1 MSASLRALF
10 LMGQCVSAWCLAL
23 SMGRRWPVGPAG
35 ALLVSCLA
43 FPPGGLC
50 VVTPTPLTMSPGPA
64 GSPCCGEPTSREA
77 HRFPPLL
84 CFWWQNLPSFQSQ
97 NPGAATPQSFTA
109 RNLSSVCLWGGRGT
123 QSEGLGLGLPLLGRL
138 WSPAPLVFCFLPLSA
153 LMMLCYQATPVQR
166 LLSAEDTGGPR
177 RSTGPRGRDRLQ
189 PRLYS
194 HLWH

>member
-1 MSASLRALF
+1 MALQVLSWCLVWPSPQGGSVWSPRHPSPCPQAQQGLPVVGSLPPEKPTGFHPCYASGGRICPPSRARTLGLPLLSHSQLGTSA
-10 LMGQCVSAWCLAL
+10 QCVW
-23 SMGRRWPVGPAG
+23 G
-35 ALLVSCLA
+35 
-43 FPPGGLC
+43 
-50 VVTPTPLTMSPGPA
+50 
-64 GSPCCGEPTSREA
+64 
-77 HRFPPLL
+77 
-84 CFWWQNLPSFQSQ
+84 
-97 NPGAATPQSFTA
+97 
-109 RNLSSVCLWGGRGT
+109 GGRGT